1 MRKSELNLR
10 IYAYFSVDVGY
21 VISDILV
28 KAVNNFIS
36 K

>member
-10 IYAYFSVDVGY
+10 IYAYFSVDIRS
-21 VISDILV
+21 VISDMFV

>member
-10 IYAYFSVDVGY
+10 IYAYFSVDVRY
-21 VISDILV
+21 VISAILV

>member
-10 IYAYFSVDVGY
+10 IYAYFSVDIRY
-21 VISDILV
+21 VISDILL
-28 KAVNNFIS
+28 KAGNNFIS